1 MGMARSNVNKR
12 TTQMHDIQKSTVTNL
27 SNKTKSVENLRNSQC
42 FGLKHHRL
50 RGTAL
55 FSNQAQI
62 PFFLQ
67 TTNISFNQIQL
78 NKKNTRKNQKDSIQ
92 SPDTES

>member
-1 MGMARSNVNKR
+1 
-12 TTQMHDIQKSTVTNL
+12 MHDIQKSTVTNL
-27 SNKTKSVENLRNSQC
+27 SNKAKSVENLPNSQY
-42 FGLKHHRL
+42 FRLKHHNHGL
-50 RGTAL
+50 RRTAL

>member
-1 MGMARSNVNKR
+1 
-12 TTQMHDIQKSTVTNL
+12 MHDIQKSTVTNL

-67 TTNISFNQIQL
+67 TTNISLSQIQL
-78 NKKNTRKNQKDSIQ
+78 NNKNARKNQK
-92 SPDTES
+92 